1 LIISADFSGV
11 EIRVAA
17 ALSQD
22 ESLSRFIRDEDEG
35 LSDGLHW
42 AIARE
47 VWGPEATK
55 AERYAAK
62 AVVFGTIYGG
72 GPETLAKQAG
82 ISVALAA
89 SAQAVLRELAPGLT
103 QWGEYLRQAVRSG
116 TTQYPSYA
124 GRVIHLPRDYPHK
137 AVNYCVQGS
146 ARELLVD
153 AYLRWR
159 QTKWGDRRI
168 IPVHDE
174 IITFVPEDEAEE

>member
-1 LIISADFSGV
+1 
-11 EIRVAA
+11 
-17 ALSQD
+17 
-22 ESLSRFIRDEDEG
+22 
-35 LSDGLHW
+35 
-42 AIARE
+42 
-47 VWGPEATK
+47 
-55 AERYAAK
+55 
-62 AVVFGTIYGG
+62 FGTIYGG
-72 GPETLAKQAG
+72 GPDTLAKQAG

-124 GRVIHLPRDYPHK
+124 GRVIHLPRDYPLK

-146 ARELLVD
+146 AQELLVD

-159 QTKWGDRRI
+159 QTKWGERRI

-174 IITFVPEDEAEE
+174 IITFVPEDEAEEATQALLECMETSLYGVRIKAEASQPSFHWADSV